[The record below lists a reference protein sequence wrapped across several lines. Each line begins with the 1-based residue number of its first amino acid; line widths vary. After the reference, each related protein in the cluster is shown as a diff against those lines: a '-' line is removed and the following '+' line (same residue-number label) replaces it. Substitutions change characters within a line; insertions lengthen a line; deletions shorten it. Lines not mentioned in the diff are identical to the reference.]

1 MPTIKKLDV
10 SQSSSNPSFTV
21 LETKSCR
28 RIPPLLC
35 GVLEPSVS
43 VFGSGCLLLNVESLF
58 HGCKV
63 PRKQTTPSFV
73 S

>member
-28 RIPPLLC
+28 RIPPIALRSAGAVCFGFWLWLPAAQC
-35 GVLEPSVS
+35 GVT
-43 VFGSGCLLLNVESLF
+43 
-58 HGCKV
+58 V
-63 PRKQTTPSFV
+63 PRL
-73 S
+73 